1 MQYFNCDTVASK
13 SSSTESRA
21 PPNSQPDER
30 VPDSLLNMATSR
42 AMASPG
48 SGDEANT
55 EADTAKVSA
64 NPHQDIHTSVCRFGA
79 GSRNEEEPL
88 VSTPVRQS
96 SGNES
101 IHLDEDIARA
111 QQLDVISPDMEKA
124 VNDADS
130 LALALALLAREEEE
144 TFVSRN
150 LNEVFVYC

>member
-1 MQYFNCDTVASK
+1 
-13 SSSTESRA
+13 
-21 PPNSQPDER
+21 
-30 VPDSLLNMATSR
+30 MAT
-42 AMASPG
+42 
-48 SGDEANT
+48 E
-55 EADTAKVSA
+55 
-64 NPHQDIHTSVCRFGA
+64 
-79 GSRNEEEPL
+79 EEEPL
-88 VSTPVRQS
+88 VYILVRQS
-96 SGNES
+96 SGNAS